1 MACARPTLRSE
12 AKGDEDG
19 CNQLGSTVVCK
30 TTVLTLLSLTT
41 IFHNTLFRFRA
52 QNTSRSPRRET
63 DREGH
68 TIYLYTYDRVHRRER
83 ERIIF
88 ARENPR
94 IVCGP
99 RSARRARRARAPGA
113 LHTLRS
119 LPLPP
124 TRHRA
129 SLRTHKIDKSHHN
142 STTAL
147 TPQKSGRLLI
157 SPALAGRARGT
168 NPRIKVYI
176 IISSLQDKKSISILY
191 H

>member
-68 TIYLYTYDRVHRRER
+68 TIYLYTYDRVQTRER
-83 ERIIF
+83 ENYF
-88 ARENPR
+88 
-94 IVCGP
+94 
-99 RSARRARRARAPGA
+99 RARKSAHRVWTALRAARAACARSWRAPHPPLSPSPPNA
-113 LHTLRS
+113 PPRLSPHTQ
-119 LPLPP
+119 
-124 TRHRA
+124 
-129 SLRTHKIDKSHHN
+129 N
-142 STTAL
+142 
-147 TPQKSGRLLI
+147 
-157 SPALAGRARGT
+157 
-168 NPRIKVYI
+168 
-176 IISSLQDKKSISILY
+176 
-191 H
+191 